1 MASIFNLRTLCSPVC
16 YSSRS
21 FSYKPQTPA
30 FKPQSQ
36 CQWLFKPKKRYMIL
50 TVQTRNCRSQIY
62 AAQSNFFRVLQTAYK
77 VGKDGIEA
85 GATLV
90 PESIPRPIARISVA
104 VVGASV
110 VLFLLKSILS
120 TAFFFLIYAWKNG
133 RAGSSW
139 VTGQNGFESG
149 RVQATMG
156 LIYSAFIAFNKDD
169 GPTAAGDGGSTITTT
184 TEEETLEEA
193 RRIMEKYK

>member
-1 MASIFNLRTLCSPVC
+1 MASIFNLHTLCSPVC
-16 YSSRS
+16 YSSKS

-30 FKPQSQ
+30 FKSQSQ
-36 CQWLFKPKKRYMIL
+36 CEWLFKPKKRSMIL

-90 PESIPRPIARISVA
+90 PESIPRPVARITVA

-120 TAFFFLIYAWKNG
+120 TAFFFL
-133 RAGSSW
+133 
-139 VTGQNGFESG
+139 
-149 RVQATMG
+149 ATMG

-169 GPTAAGDGGSTITTT
+169 GPAAAGDGGTTTTTT